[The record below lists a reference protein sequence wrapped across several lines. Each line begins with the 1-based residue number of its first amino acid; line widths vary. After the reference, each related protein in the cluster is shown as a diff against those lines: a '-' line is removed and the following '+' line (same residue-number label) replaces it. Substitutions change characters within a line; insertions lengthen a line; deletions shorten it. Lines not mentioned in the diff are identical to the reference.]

1 MTHGISSVVVPRLL
15 PLSLELLLERENV
28 FLYFLVGLELL
39 PQGVVDVLLTV
50 GLVGTVC
57 LTVSTVVMVLLVP
70 MTGSQVEV
78 GRLSDT
84 SASDD
89 LSGPGH
95 DPLTEMLGLSSDQW
109 QVRAVTWRS
118 EGYRERGGS
127 SRPAV
132 ADLVLSTG
140 LSH

>member
-39 PQGVVDVLLTV
+39 PQGVVNVLLTV
-50 GLVGTVC
+50 GLVGTID
-57 LTVSTVVMVLLVP
+57 LTVSTVLLVP

-95 DPLTEMLGLSSDQW
+95 DPLTEMLGLCSQ
-109 QVRAVTWRS
+109 
-118 EGYRERGGS
+118 
-127 SRPAV
+127 
-132 ADLVLSTG
+132 
-140 LSH
+140 